1 MEPDVF
7 WTLIERIDRTHL
19 ETGDEDAAVAP
30 LIAAVSALIEPEIEG
45 FEEQLAQALYA
56 LDSRAHE
63 ASSGESSG
71 SDDCFLYARCF
82 VVARGRKHYEV
93 VLDDPTRMPKTL
105 EEWCESLLA
114 VAQKAWATRTGGDPE
129 AWGFTPSVSYESGS
143 NTDKWT

>member
-1 MEPDVF
+1 MDADVF
-7 WTLIERIDRTHL
+7 WTLIERIDRTQL

-30 LIAAVSALIEPEIEG
+30 LIAGVSLLVEPEIEG

-82 VVARGRKHYEV
+82 VVARGRKHYEL
-93 VLDDPTRMPKTL
+93 VLEDPTRMPKTL
-105 EEWCESLLA
+105 EEWCEALLFVGPRA
-114 VAQKAWATRTGGDPE
+114 WAQKTGGDPD
-129 AWGFTPSVSYESGS
+129 AWPFTPSVSYESGS
-143 NTDKWT
+143 NTEKWA